1 MRHVKTRLMVVVL
14 LATLAAAPAARQADY
29 PRPTG
34 TQTENGLAGFAKILC
49 SAVFVSGRDPNE
61 AAKNS
66 AYFFMPRDQQD
77 KVTFTI
83 DRDRK
88 TARATFGQT
97 SREARLYGD
106 QGCIIERPDGIHF
119 TPVPVRTTLPD
130 AASQPWPMGDK
141 DAGGPL
147 PPNVDKSKLDAALDA
162 AFADPNG
169 LTAAFLVL
177 YKGRIV
183 AERYAPGITKDT
195 QLESWSMGKS
205 ITSTLFSLLVK
216 DGTYR
221 LDQPAPVPLWHQ
233 AADDPRARIRNI
245 DLLQMS
251 GGLKFVGNQEPG
263 GSPQDTVLDHY
274 FIYTGATDAF
284 NFSIT
289 RPLEFPPA
297 PTAATATAIRSRSG
311 T

>member
-1 MRHVKTRLMVVVL
+1 MRHLETRLIAVVL
-14 LATLAAAPAARQADY
+14 LAALAAAPAARQSDY
-29 PRPTG
+29 PRPIG
-34 TQTENGLAGFAKILC
+34 TPTENGLAGFAKILC
-49 SAVFVSGRDPNE
+49 SAVFISNRDPAE

-66 AYFFMPRDQQD
+66 AYFFMPRDEQD

-83 DRDRK
+83 DRHAK
-88 TARATFGQT
+88 SARATFGQT

-106 QGCIIERPDGIHF
+106 QGCIIQRPDGIHF
-119 TPVPVRTTLPD
+119 TPVPVTTTLPD

-147 PPNVDKSKLDAALDA
+147 PPNVDRAKLDAAVDA

-169 LTAAFLVL
+169 LTAAFMVL

-183 AERYAPGITKDT
+183 AERYADGITKDT

-221 LDQPAPVPLWHQ
+221 LDQPAPVPLWRQ
-233 AADDPRARIRNI
+233 TADDPRAKIRNI

-251 GGLKFVGNQEPG
+251 AGLKFVGN
-263 GSPQDTVLDHY
+263 
-274 FIYTGATDAF
+274 
-284 NFSIT
+284 
-289 RPLEFPPA
+289 
-297 PTAATATAIRSRSG
+297 
-311 T
+311 